1 MGDPHRE
8 LSLVLAGEAG
18 QGIQTIEGIL
28 TAVFRQAGFH
38 VFATKEYMS
47 RVRGG
52 TNTTQIIIAGHPVDA
67 PLDRIDL
74 LVPLGRGALPWV
86 GERLGPG
93 TAVLADPAMLGGE
106 SLPPGLPLIEVP
118 LSQLAA
124 GSGGAIYVG
133 VVAAGVLAAL
143 AGVPRDVIDGYLR
156 RRFGAKGEAVVAG
169 NLAAAARGDEA
180 GRAVRASGK
189 FPVDIPRL
197 DEGDRPLFL
206 TGGEA
211 VSMGALAGGCDFV
224 SSYPMSPAT
233 TVLTFLAGEAG
244 ESGLVVEQAEDE
256 IAAVNMVLGAWYA
269 GARGMVTTSGGGFAL
284 MVEGLALAGMLESPL
299 VVHLAQRPGPATG
312 LPTRTGQEDLLF
324 ALFAGHGEFPRAI
337 LAPGSI
343 DEAWRLTRHAF
354 DLADRCQ
361 VPVLV
366 LTDQHLIDT
375 GYTVASLPAGDPP
388 GGRHIVRTAADYRRY
403 AWGGGHLSPRG
414 IPGFGDG
421 LVVVDSDE
429 HDQEGHITE
438 SRDVRSRM
446 VAKRLGKLALLREA
460 ALPPLFHGDPD
471 GRTLVVGWG
480 STLPALRRAVANLPG
495 KGLRGMHVCQ
505 PYPLHPDVVR
515 ALAGAERVIVAEQNA
530 TGQLRRL
537 MIMETGLPLDD
548 PGIGAWHGH
557 PFTADGLTAS
567 LGELLR

>member
-1 MGDPHRE
+1 MGDGRAE

-28 TAVFRQAGFH
+28 TAVFRAAGFH

-52 TNTTQIIIAGHPVDA
+52 TNTTQIIVAGHPVDF

-74 LVPLGRGALPWV
+74 LVPLGKGAVPWV
-86 GERLGPG
+86 TERLGPG
-93 TAVLADPAMLGGE
+93 TVILADPAMLEGE
-106 SLPPGLPLIEVP
+106 TLPAGQLLIEVP
-118 LSQLAA
+118 LSRLAA
-124 GSGGAIYVG
+124 EAGGAIYVG

-143 AGVPRDVIDGYLR
+143 AGVGRELLEGHLR
-156 RRFGAKGEAVVAG
+156 RRFAAKGEAIVAG
-169 NLAAAARGDEA
+169 NLAAAARGHEA
-180 GRAVRASGK
+180 GDMIRVAGR
-189 FPVDIPRL
+189 FPVDIPRS
-197 DEGDRPLFL
+197 DEAARSVFL

-211 VSMGALAGGCDFV
+211 VSMGALAAGCDFV
-224 SSYPMSPAT
+224 ASYPMSPST
-233 TVLTFLAGEAG
+233 PVLTYLAGEAG

-299 VVHLAQRPGPATG
+299 VIHLAQRPGPATG

-337 LAPGSI
+337 LAPGSL

-354 DLADRCQ
+354 DLADRFQ
-361 VPVLV
+361 APVIV
-366 LTDQHLIDT
+366 LTDQYLVDT
-375 GYTVASLPAGDPP
+375 GYTIRGLPAGDPP
-388 GGRHIVRTAADYRRY
+388 PERHIARTGAVYRRY
-403 AWGGGHLSPRG
+403 DWSGGPLSPRG
-414 IPGFGDG
+414 IPALGDG

-438 SRDVRSRM
+438 SREVRRRM
-446 VAKRLGKLALLREA
+446 VAKRLGKLDLLREV
-460 ALPPLFHGDPD
+460 ALEPLFHGDPD

-480 STLPALRRAVANLPG
+480 STLPALRRALQDLPG
-495 KGLRGMHVCQ
+495 RGLRGMHVRQ
-505 PYPLHPDVVR
+505 PYPLHPAVGGALR
-515 ALAGAERVIVAEQNA
+515 AADRVIVAEQNA

-537 MIMETGLPLDD
+537 LAMETGLISDGPDVR
-548 PGIGAWHGH
+548 AWDGRC
-557 PFTADGLTAS
+557 FTADGLTAA
-567 LGELLR
+567 LREILE